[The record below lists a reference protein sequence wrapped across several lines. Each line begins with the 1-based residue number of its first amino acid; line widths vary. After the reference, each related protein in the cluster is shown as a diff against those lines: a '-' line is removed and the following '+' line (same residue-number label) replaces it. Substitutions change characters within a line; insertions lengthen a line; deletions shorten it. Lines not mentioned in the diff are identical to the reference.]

1 MQRVIAPVH
10 AAVLHVL
17 AAPQIDR
24 RTAQYLADEHV
35 DFDGLAVEALTMSG
49 GEALLVRVARDLWTA
64 ERSVGLV
71 DVVHRLDTRN
81 FARVVDALR
90 IARRAYAWDR
100 VETIAADARE
110 EDMAA

>member
-24 RTAQYLADEHV
+24 RTAQYLADENV
-35 DFDGLAVEALTMSG
+35 DFDGLLVEARTMSG

-64 ERSVGLV
+64 ERTVGLA
-71 DVVHRLDTRN
+71 DVVQKLDARSFT
-81 FARVVDALR
+81 RVVDALR

-100 VETIAADARE
+100 VETIAAEARE
-110 EDMAA
+110 EDLAA